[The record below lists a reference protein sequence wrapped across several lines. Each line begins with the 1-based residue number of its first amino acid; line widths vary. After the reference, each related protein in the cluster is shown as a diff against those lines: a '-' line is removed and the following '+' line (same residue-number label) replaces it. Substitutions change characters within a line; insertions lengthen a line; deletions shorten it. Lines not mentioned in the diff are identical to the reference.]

1 MPPLDR
7 LSVLTGHLRLSEV
20 QARVFLDITAAGPS
34 GPQECAGRLGVGEE
48 AALGACRFLEG
59 LGGLIEVSGRYQAM
73 HPRFAVVNMYRRA
86 CQRAGAEFGR
96 NKEVDALGA
105 ALEEAYEGSA

>member
-1 MPPLDR
+1 MDPA
-7 LSVLTGHLRLSEV
+7 SVLTGRLRLSDV
-20 QARVFLDITAAGPS
+20 QARVFLDVTSAGPS
-34 GPQECAGRLGVGEE
+34 EPSEAAGRLGVDAGE
-48 AALGACRFLEG
+48 ALEACRFLEG

-96 NKEVDALGA
+96 DNEVDALGA
-105 ALEEAYEGSA
+105 ALEEAYERAA